1 MQKLINTVKQV
12 STRTFSVI
20 SLVFSAHIFFYIY
33 LVQIL
38 SRLSSTASS
47 LCSSSAIWGVNV
59 IGDYRRFVIVLSLIL
74 AFPLD
79 ITLPRKKCKRKKT
92 RAGIVTCSD
101 IINHSSVML
110 YI

>member
-1 MQKLINTVKQV
+1 MQKLINTAKQV
-12 STRTFSVI
+12 STRTFFVI

-38 SRLSSTASS
+38 SRLSSKASS
-47 LCSSSAIWGVNV
+47 SCYSSAIWSVNV
-59 IGDYRRFVIVLSLIL
+59 IGDYRKLVIVLSLIL

-79 ITLPRKKCKRKKT
+79 ITLPRKKCKREKT
-92 RAGIVTCSD
+92 REGIVTCSD